1 MRATER
7 LLEFVDETA
16 RLLEV
21 WLKEDGPTGIGG
33 DVAAQNAVAIRQA
46 LTELRRRGDTLV
58 RRDDLR
64 TALEGSRP
72 EYVTVAEG
80 DAIEAAIDR
89 LEIAL
94 GGKLR

>member
-1 MRATER
+1 MTDMRATKR
-7 LLEFVDETA
+7 LLEAIEECAAKIAAGSNLSEVYADEIV
-16 RLLEV
+16 E
-21 WLKEDGPTGIGG
+21 
-33 DVAAQNAVAIRQA
+33 AI
-46 LTELRRRGDTLV
+46 TELRRRGDTLV